1 MATDVQGLVD
11 LLLEKRGIK
20 TREEREKFL
29 NPDYELHTHD
39 PFLLKGME
47 KTIERL
53 YRAVK
58 GGERIAIFSDY
69 DADGIP
75 GAVIAK
81 DFLEKVGHKNFEIY
95 IPHRHD
101 EGFGLN
107 EGAIDEIAERGAKVL
122 LTIDCGIADAKEI
135 SYAKSKNIDVIITD
149 HHETHGKLSGAF
161 AVIDTKQDGCAYPE
175 KNLCG
180 SAIFFKVV
188 QAFIKKHGEEF
199 NVPVGWEKWLLD
211 MVGIATLSDM
221 VPLVGENRVFAHYG
235 LVVMRKTQRPGL
247 GALIN
252 VLRLEKKNL
261 SEDDIGFSITPR
273 INAASRMGTPLD
285 AFNLLSAKEGD
296 EIEKLAARLEHVNN
310 ERKGTVAALVKEIK
324 KIVGERDATSRRIIV
339 LGNPNWRPSLL
350 GLAANT
356 FAGEFSC
363 PVFLWGRD
371 GDNVI
376 KGSARSG
383 GGVNLIELMRAARPG
398 VFMEFGGHAF
408 SGGFSISNEAVFNL
422 EKELEVALGNLPPVE
437 KTSPADIYDAELS
450 ADDVS
455 VSLYAALSKLSPYG
469 MGNPKPAFLFRGVSI
484 SSAKTFGKE
493 KNHFEVLFKKGPTA
507 GEAGNGT
514 VKAIQFFADEEIRKI
529 KEGDKITFVGNL
541 EKSTFG
547 NRTELR
553 VRILKLV

>member
-1 MATDVQGLVD
+1 MAIDAQGLVD
-11 LLLEKRGIK
+11 FLLEKRGVK
-20 TREEREKFL
+20 TADEKKKFL
-29 NPDYELHTHD
+29 NPDYDSHVHD

-47 KTIERL
+47 QSVARVYK
-53 YRAVK
+53 AVK
-58 GGERIAIFSDY
+58 GGERIAVFSDY

-81 DFLEKVGHKNFEIY
+81 DFFEKIGHKNFEIY

-107 EGAIDEIAERGAKVL
+107 TDAIDEIAERGAKVL
-122 LTIDCGIADAKEI
+122 LTIDCGIADANEI
-135 SYAKSKNIDVIITD
+135 SYAKSKDIDVIVTD
-149 HHETHGKLSGAF
+149 HHEPHGVLEAF
-161 AVIDTKQDGCAYPE
+161 AVIDPKQTDCTYPN
-175 KNLCG
+175 KNICG
-180 SAIFFKVV
+180 SGVIFKFV
-188 QAFIKKHGEEF
+188 QAFLSRHGKEF
-199 NVPVGWEKWLLD
+199 GVVKDWEKWLLD

-221 VPLVGENRVFAHYG
+221 VPLVGENRTFAHYG
-235 LVVMRKTQRPGL
+235 LVVMRRSPRAGL
-247 GALIN
+247 NALMN
-252 VLRLEKKNL
+252 TLRLDKKNL

-273 INAASRMGTPLD
+273 INAASRMGSPDD

-296 EIEKLAARLEHVNN
+296 DVEKLAARLEHVNN
-310 ERKGTVAALVKEIK
+310 ERKGTVAALVKEIR
-324 KIVGERDATSRRIIV
+324 KIIGERSTANKKIIV

-383 GGVNLIELMRAARPG
+383 GGVNLIELMRAATPG
-398 VFMEFGGHAF
+398 VFSQFGGHAY
-408 SGGFSISNEAVFNL
+408 SGGFSVANDAILTL
-422 EKELEVALGNLPPVE
+422 ERELEAALGNMPAAE
-437 KTSPADIYDAELS
+437 KNIAPEKYDAEIS
-450 ADDVS
+450 IDDVS
-455 VSLYAALSKLSPYG
+455 ANLYDTLSKLSPFG
-469 MGNPKPAFLFRGVSI
+469 MGNPKPLFLFRKVSV

-493 KNHFEVLFKKGPTA
+493 KNHFEIMFQKK
-507 GEAGNGT
+507 NGT
-514 VKAIQFFADEEIRKI
+514 VKAIQFFAGDEIQKI
-529 KEGDKITFVGNL
+529 KEGDEISFIGSL

-553 VRILKLV
+553 VRISEIL

>member
-1 MATDVQGLVD
+1 MATDAQGLVD

-20 TREEREKFL
+20 TREEKEKFL

-39 PFLLKGME
+39 PFILKGMKE
-47 KTIERL
+47 TVERL
-53 YRAVK
+53 YVAAK
-58 GGERIAIFSDY
+58 NGERVAIFSDY

-75 GAVIAK
+75 GAVVAK
-81 DFLEKVGHKNFEIY
+81 DFLEKIGHKNFEIY

-107 EGAIDEIAERGAKVL
+107 NDAIDEIAERGAKVL
-122 LTIDCGIADAKEI
+122 LTIDCGIADVKEI
-135 SYAKSKNIDVIITD
+135 SYAKSKNIDVIVTD
-149 HHETHGKLSGAF
+149 HHETHGKLKDAF
-161 AVIDTKQDGCAYPE
+161 AVIDTKQEGCAYPE

-180 SAIFFKVV
+180 SGIFFKVA
-188 QAFIKKHGEEF
+188 QAFFQKHGKEF
-199 NVPVGWEKWLLD
+199 NIPAGSEKWLLD

-235 LVVMRKTQRPGL
+235 LVVMRKTPRPGL
-247 GALIN
+247 NALIN
-252 VLRLEKKNL
+252 VLRLDKKNL

-273 INAASRMGTPLD
+273 INAASRMGTPDD
-285 AFNLLSAKEGD
+285 AFDLLSAKEGD
-296 EIEKLAARLEHVNN
+296 DVEKLAARLERVNN
-310 ERKGTVAALVKEIK
+310 ERKGTVAALVKEIR
-324 KIVGERDATSRRIIV
+324 KIVGERSATEKKIIV

-383 GGVNLIELMRAARPG
+383 GGVNLIELMRAAKPG
-398 VFMEFGGHAF
+398 VFSEFGGHAY
-408 SGGFSISNEAVFNL
+408 SGGFSVSNDAIFNL
-422 EKELEVALGNLPPVE
+422 EKELEAAASNLPAGAKIVE
-437 KTSPADIYDAELS
+437 QESYDAEISL
-450 ADDVS
+450 DDVS
-455 VSLYAALSKLSPYG
+455 MSLYETLSKLSPFG
-469 MGNPKPAFLFRGVSI
+469 VGNPKPAFLFKEAVVA
-484 SSAKTFGKE
+484 SAKNFGKE
-493 KNHFEVLFKKGPTA
+493 KNHFEILFKKK
-507 GEAGNGT
+507 NGT
-514 VKAIQFFADEEIRKI
+514 VKAIQFFASDEIQKI
-529 KEGDKITFVGNL
+529 KEGDKLSFVGNL

-553 VRILKLV
+553 VRILKLL